1 MRRPL
6 WVLGKS
12 KREQKFMRI
21 SKILIAGAI
30 AFALVACGDKDAGGE
45 APKSAASAKAA
56 KASAASPLDAD
67 FRLKDGEEVDIASL
81 LAMMPDDANPTYDS
95 VAFDKKIGATVVSN
109 LRFADDDGGEGI
121 LIKRAEFYGVDVD
134 AIARIDNAADAGA
147 DAPFETVFQKVRLL
161 DVSAEG
167 IEEKEGAMSIGGIE
181 FDKLAIRQGGPESDG
196 KGNEAARF
204 FNAVSLAGLYF
215 KDISFSVEESEGA
228 SIAMLAP
235 DLRFVGMAD
244 GKLGAIIANGLDYKV
259 SQSDEA
265 IANLGQAFG
274 PQGAALMNGPL
285 KQLLALSDQR
295 TTIAALAWRDIDL
308 SGLLR
313 WGLKGETP
321 PVTERNLIDLGTMKA
336 TDMETFV
343 EGRRL
348 ATIEEAT
355 ISAAEFTWLVPSKIR
370 TDTKGGVYDLTAYAS
385 ETDEAVLEILTRY
398 GLDNV
403 EGDGYAEWNWNAD
416 SGVGALEYVV
426 NADSTLNISMGL
438 GLSGLKLDDAAEAME
453 NGEDNPLAVLG
464 AFDNFSMKLEDK
476 KALDAIFD
484 LSALQMGGSG
494 EDLRQS
500 APAMIRLSGM
510 QLAQFNPRV
519 SGYVEA
525 VANFVAKGG
534 TLEISANPAEPVS
547 FADLE
552 SGGVTPQTLPD
563 VLDLKVTHTK

>member
-1 MRRPL
+1 
-6 WVLGKS
+6 
-12 KREQKFMRI
+12 MRI

-56 KASAASPLDAD
+56 KVSAASPLDAD
-67 FRLKDGEEVDIASL
+67 FRLKDGEEVDIAAL
-81 LAMMPDDANPTYDS
+81 LAMMPDEANPTYDS

-134 AIARIDNAADAGA
+134 AIARINDATDAGA

-167 IEEKEGAMSIGGIE
+167 VEEKEGAMSIGGIE

-228 SIAMLAP
+228 SIAMVAP

-259 SQSDEA
+259 SQSDKA

-274 PQGAALMNGPL
+274 PQGAALMSGPL
-285 KQLLALSDQR
+285 KQLLALSDQ
-295 TTIAALAWRDIDL
+295 TTVAALAWRDIDFSNLL
-308 SGLLR
+308 S
-313 WGLKGETP
+313 WGLKGEAP
-321 PVTERNLIDLGTMKA
+321 PMTERNLIDLGTMKA

-355 ISAAEFTWLVPSKIR
+355 ISAAEFTWLMPSKIR
-370 TDTKGGVYDLTAYAS
+370 TDTKGGVYDFTAYVP
-385 ETDEAVLEILTRY
+385 ETEEAVVEILKRH
-398 GLDNV
+398 GLDEV
-403 EGDGYAEWNWNAD
+403 KGDGYAEWNWNAD

-426 NADSTLNISMGL
+426 NADSAANISMGL
-438 GLSGLKLDDAAEAME
+438 GFSGLKLDDAAEAME

-464 AFDNFSMKLEDK
+464 AFDNFSLKLEDK

-484 LSALQMGGSG
+484 LAALQMGGSG

-547 FADLE
+547 FSELE
-552 SGGVTPQTLPD
+552 SGGATPQTLPD